1 MRLVTK
7 EDELSDL
14 YQVAYQEALNG
25 FGNGDLYIEK
35 FIEEPRHIEIQILA
49 DKEGNVI
56 HFGERECSIQRRH
69 QKLIEESPSPVINND
84 IREKMGLSAIKGAKS
99 INYSGLGTMEF
110 LFDEK
115 LNEFYFM
122 EMNTRIQVEHPVTE
136 MVIGKDLVKLQIRI
150 AFGEKI
156 SDNLNKLVPRGHSIE
171 CRINAED
178 PLKNFMPSPGIIREF
193 HSPGGMGVRVDSHV
207 YSGYSIPPYYDSMI
221 AKLIVHGENRNEAIN
236 RMNQALGEFIIEG
249 PKTTIDFQKA
259 ILKSENFKKGIFHL
273 SLIHI

>member
-1 MRLVTK
+1 MPGAGQCQNRLAPMIFFHQTA
-7 EDELSDL
+7 
-14 YQVAYQEALNG
+14 VAC
-25 FGNGDLYIEK
+25 
-35 FIEEPRHIEIQILA
+35 R
-49 DKEGNVI
+49 
-56 HFGERECSIQRRH
+56 
-69 QKLIEESPSPVINND
+69 
-84 IREKMGLSAIKGAKS
+84 
-99 INYSGLGTMEF
+99 
-110 LFDEK
+110 
-115 LNEFYFM
+115 
-122 EMNTRIQVEHPVTE
+122 
-136 MVIGKDLVKLQIRI
+136 
-150 AFGEKI
+150 I

-259 ILKSENFKKGIFHL
+259 ILKSENFKKGIFHTGFL
-273 SLIHI
+273 DDFKYP